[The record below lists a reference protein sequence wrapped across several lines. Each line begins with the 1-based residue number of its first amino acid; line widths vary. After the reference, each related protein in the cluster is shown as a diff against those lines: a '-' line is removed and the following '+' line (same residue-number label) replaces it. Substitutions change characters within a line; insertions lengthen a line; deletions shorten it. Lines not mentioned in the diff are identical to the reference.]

1 MAFDE
6 FLIRSHI
13 PTVENWPREGVS
25 FRDITPLF
33 QNPTTARMIT
43 DSLAWRYL
51 DQDITH
57 IAALD
62 ARGFLLGSN
71 LAYALNKPLVLIRKP
86 GKLPGQVDRVSYDS
100 EYATGELEL
109 QSNSFNQNN
118 KVVIVDDLIAT
129 GGTLL
134 AATRLIR
141 DQGAQITEV
150 AAIVDLINL
159 KGSERLME
167 SGIPCFSLVTF
178 DD

>member
-13 PTVENWPREGVS
+13 PTVENWPRQGVN

-33 QNPTTARMIT
+33 QNPATARMIT
-43 DSLAWRYL
+43 DSLTWRYL

-86 GKLPGQVDRVSYDS
+86 GKLPGRVDSISYDS
-100 EYATGELEL
+100 EYATGNLEI
-109 QSNSFNQNN
+109 QSGSFAHGD
-118 KVVIVDDLIAT
+118 KVIIVDDLFAT
-129 GGTLL
+129 GGTLM

-141 DQGAQITEV
+141 DQGAEVREV

-167 SGIPCFSLVTF
+167 SGIPCFSLIGF

>member
-1 MAFDE
+1 MVFDE

-13 PTVENWPREGVS
+13 PTVENWPQEGVS

-33 QNPTTARMIT
+33 QNPATARMIT

-51 DQDITH
+51 NQDITH

-86 GKLPGQVDRVSYDS
+86 GKLPGEVDRVSYDS
-100 EYATGELEL
+100 EYAKGELEL
-109 QSNSFNQNN
+109 QKSAFSVGD

-134 AATRLIR
+134 AASRLIR
-141 DQGAQITEV
+141 NQGAEINEV

-159 KGSERLME
+159 KGSERLTE
-167 SGIPCFSLVTF
+167 SSIPCFSLISF